1 MTTLQRRTTTL
12 NKVVMQFAPV
22 MLCGLLL
29 VGCGS
34 TSTVRGRV
42 VPGEIGVVTVVPTN
56 DDRLLATTQG
66 IPGIKVEMRKS
77 QTVIS
82 SATSNP
88 DGSFTMKLDN
98 RSTGTRYDIVATG
111 PGIFPV
117 RSTSYPPQDG
127 QTLLIIAD
135 TRAITPER

>member
-1 MTTLQRRTTTL
+1 MTTLQTHRSL
-12 NKVVMQFAPV
+12 LKLAFLQFAPV

-77 QTVIS
+77 QTVIT
-82 SATSNP
+82 SATTTP

-135 TRAITPER
+135 TRPITPER